1 MLTSSIKSMN
11 RFFYRFFT
19 TVTIIYSLTEANA
32 QIKRNETFRSQY
44 QLKKVVV
51 LSRHNIRSP
60 LSGPE
65 SALGR
70 ITPHQWFAWTSAPGE
85 LSLRGGVLETE
96 MGQFFR
102 KWLVSEGLMQE
113 NELPA
118 EGNTRQAV
126 IYDMQGRR
134 LNNIPQRPGIYIK
147 DRQKVILK

>member
-1 MLTSSIKSMN
+1 
-11 RFFYRFFT
+11 
-19 TVTIIYSLTEANA
+19 
-32 QIKRNETFRSQY
+32 
-44 QLKKVVV
+44 
-51 LSRHNIRSP
+51 
-60 LSGPE
+60 
-65 SALGR
+65 
-70 ITPHQWFAWTSAPGE
+70 
-85 LSLRGGVLETE
+85 